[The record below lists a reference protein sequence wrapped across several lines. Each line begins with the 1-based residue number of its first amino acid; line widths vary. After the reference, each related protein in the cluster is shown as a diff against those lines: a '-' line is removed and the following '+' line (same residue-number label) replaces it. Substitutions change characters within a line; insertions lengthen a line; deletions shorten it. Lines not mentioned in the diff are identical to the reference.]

1 MRRSEARGYFRVTRF
16 RYASGV
22 KSLFSDQISDDDLPL
37 RTLLGLTRQDE
48 AVGDLRQ
55 LQIAPLRGRGALR
68 LLLNGGMAL
77 VAGFTMMMETAWPVV
92 VGWLFVTLAFS
103 IWSFRTFD
111 RLPLDDPKFAT
122 AAEFRLCHRHALYS
136 ALLWG
141 GAFWLQGLAPTLD
154 HVLSLWTI
162 ALLLMLAL
170 TMVAHSMPLTCILY
184 IAPVTLSAS
193 LATAAAG
200 APQLT
205 GVTMVAGLLLATFC
219 LRFAQTHIRIRRAET
234 VLHEKSET
242 VSLLLREFEDTSA
255 DWLWQTDNSRRLVHV
270 SPRLAYALGGSAEAL
285 EGIPLL
291 QALSGDAWESATFP
305 KALHDM
311 AERMKRRES
320 FSNLIVPVTIA
331 GKRRWWELSAS
342 PRLDESGKFLGFRG
356 VGSDV
361 TEQHATAEQ
370 IAKMARFDNLTGLPN
385 RLSLHEDLARALTH
399 ALEAKSRCAMM
410 MIDLDRFKAVN
421 DTLGHPVGDKLLAQ
435 VAARLKSMMEQG
447 MTCGRLGGDEFA
459 VVLHNIVSSKEIEEL
474 ARRIIATISR
484 PYVVD
489 NHQLFVGASVG
500 YAIGPQDGNTVET
513 LTRNADLALY
523 KSKDKGGNVVAAY
536 VASLHAQ
543 AEERRVME
551 QELRGAL
558 DRKEFELYYQPVV
571 TAEDGTLNGFEAL
584 IRWTNQK
591 LGSVS
596 PGRFIPLAEDSR
608 LIGPIG
614 EWVLRTACAEAMRW
628 PSNLKIAINVSA
640 EQLTDPNFASVVV
653 SALAQSGLPPQR
665 LEIEVTESV
674 FLRDGGGAAQLL
686 DQLIGLGVRLSL
698 DDFGTG
704 YSSLG
709 YLRKTQFSTIK
720 VDRSFVVGAAK
731 GSIESIAIIR
741 AVVALADSL
750 GMSTTAEGAETE
762 VEVDTLR
769 TLGCSNIQGY
779 YYGRPM
785 PATDVLTLFR
795 PPESIATAAA

>member
-1 MRRSEARGYFRVTRF
+1 MKSLLSDHNPTDDISVRTFLGLGARG
-16 RYASGV
+16 
-22 KSLFSDQISDDDLPL
+22 DD
-37 RTLLGLTRQDE
+37 
-48 AVGDLRQ
+48 VGDLRQ
-55 LQIAPLRGRGALR
+55 IQLAPLRGTGLLR
-68 LLLNGGMAL
+68 LTMGIGLAL
-77 VAGFTMMMETAWPVV
+77 VAASAMAFDLAWSLVG
-92 VGWLFVTLAFS
+92 GWLGTACLLSLVSYRGFRRLRLGDVTHSAP
-103 IWSFRTFD
+103 IAYRM
-111 RLPLDDPKFAT
+111 AN
-122 AAEFRLCHRHALYS
+122 RHALLA
-136 ALLWG
+136 ALLW
-141 GAFWLQGLAPTLD
+141 AAPYWLYGIDPPVEHA
-154 HVLSLWTI
+154 LSMWSV
-162 ALLLMLAL
+162 ALLLMLTLA
-170 TMVAHSMPLTCILY
+170 MVGHSLPMACLLF
-184 IAPVTLSAS
+184 IAPVSLSAAVA
-193 LATAAAG
+193 LARAG
-200 APQLT
+200 APQMAAVAL
-205 GVTMVAGLLLATFC
+205 VAGALLILFSI
-219 LRFAQTHIRIRRAET
+219 RFAQSHVRFRRAEET
-234 VLHEKSET
+234 LHEKSET
-242 VSLLLREFEDTSA
+242 VSLLLREFEETSA

-270 SPRLAYALGGSAEAL
+270 SPRLAFALGTAPEML
-285 EGIPLL
+285 EGLPLL
-291 QALSGDAWESATFP
+291 QALSGDAWESGRFP
-305 KALHDM
+305 QSLHDM

-320 FSNLIVPVTIA
+320 FSNLIVPVTID
-331 GKRRWWELSAS
+331 GKPHWWELSAS
-342 PRLDESGKFLGFRG
+342 PRLDELGKFLGFRG

-361 TEQHATAEQ
+361 TEQRASAEQ
-370 IAKMARFDNLTGLPN
+370 IARMARFDNLTGLPN
-385 RLSLHEDLARALTH
+385 RLSLNEDISRALDH
-399 ALEAKSRCAMM
+399 AVGAKSRCAML

-435 VAARLKSMMEQG
+435 VAARLKSMMERG

-459 VVLHNIVSSKEIEEL
+459 VVLHNVPSADAAEAL
-474 ARRIIATISR
+474 ARKVIAAISR

-489 NHQLFVGASVG
+489 NHQLFVGASIG
-500 YAIGPQDGNTVET
+500 YAMGPQDGATVET

-523 KSKDKGGNVVAAY
+523 KSKDKGGNVVAGY

-558 DRKEFELYYQPVV
+558 ERGEFELYYQPVV

-591 LGSVS
+591 LGNVS
-596 PGRFIPLAEDSR
+596 PGRFIPLAEDAR
-608 LIGPIG
+608 LISPIG
-614 EWVLRTACAEAMRW
+614 EWVVRTACAEAMRW
-628 PSNLKIAINVSA
+628 PSNLKVAVNVSA
-640 EQLTDPNFASVVV
+640 EQLTDPNFVSVVV

-686 DQLIGLGVRLSL
+686 DQLIGLGIRLSL

-731 GSIESIAIIR
+731 GITESIAIIR

-769 TLGCSNIQGY
+769 ALGCSNIQGY

-785 PATDVLTLFR
+785 PASDVQTLFR
-795 PPESIATAAA
+795 PPESLATAAA

>member
-1 MRRSEARGYFRVTRF
+1 MRYIGR
-16 RYASGV
+16 V
-22 KSLFSDQISDDDLPL
+22 KSLLTDQTLADDIPV
-37 RTLLGLTRQDE
+37 RTLMGLGSNDAE
-48 AVGDLRQ
+48 IGNIRQ
-55 LQIAPLRGRGALR
+55 LQLAPLRGKDSLR
-68 LLLNGGMAL
+68 LWMGIGMAVVAALTMLPYTSLALTSSWLL
-77 VAGFTMMMETAWPVV
+77 VALVLGLWSQR
-92 VGWLFVTLAFS
+92 AFEALPLGDAKLS
-103 IWSFRTFD
+103 SLGEFRMCNRHEFLSALIWSV
-111 RLPLDDPKFAT
+111 L
-122 AAEFRLCHRHALYS
+122 
-136 ALLWG
+136 
-141 GAFWLQGLAPTLD
+141 FWLHGLTPPLD
-154 HVLSLWTI
+154 HVLSMWTI
-162 ALLLMLAL
+162 ALLMMLAL
-170 TMVAHSMPLTCILY
+170 AIVAHSVPMACTLFIV
-184 IAPVTLSAS
+184 PVSLSA
-193 LATAAAG
+193 ATALIMAG
-200 APQLT
+200 APQL
-205 GVTMVAGLLLATFC
+205 GAVALVAGLLLSVFC
-219 LRFAQTHIRIRRAET
+219 VRFAQTHLRVRRAEV

-242 VSLLLREFEDTSA
+242 VSLLLREFEETSA
-255 DWLWQTDNSRRLVHV
+255 DWLWQTDSSRRLVHV
-270 SPRLAYALGGSAEAL
+270 SPRLAYALGAGAEAL
-285 EGIPLL
+285 EGVPLL
-291 QALSGDAWESATFP
+291 QALSGDAWETGRFP
-305 KALHDM
+305 KSLHDM
-311 AERMKRRES
+311 AERMKRRDS
-320 FSNLIVPVTIA
+320 FSNLIVPVTIG
-331 GKRRWWELSAS
+331 GKPRWWELSAS
-342 PRLDESGKFLGFRG
+342 PRLDETGRFLGFRG

-361 TEQHATAEQ
+361 TEQRATAEQ
-370 IAKMARFDNLTGLPN
+370 ISKMARFDNLTGLPN
-385 RLSLHEDLARALTH
+385 RLSLHEDLARALDH
-399 ALEAKSRCAMM
+399 AQSAKSRCAML

-435 VAARLKSMMEQG
+435 VSARLKGMMERG

-459 VVLHNIVSSKEIEEL
+459 VVLHNVPSATAAEDL
-474 ARRIIATISR
+474 AQRIIQAISR

-500 YAIGPQDGNTVET
+500 YAIGPTDGATVET

-558 DRKEFELYYQPVV
+558 ERGEFELYYQPVV
-571 TAEDGTLNGFEAL
+571 TAADGLLNGFEAL
-584 IRWTNQK
+584 IRWTNKK
-591 LGSVS
+591 LGNVS

-608 LIGPIG
+608 LIAPIG
-614 EWVLRTACAEAMRW
+614 EWVLRTACAEAMKW
-628 PSNLKIAINVSA
+628 PSNLKVAINVSA
-640 EQLTDPNFASVVV
+640 EQLTDASFASVVV

-686 DQLIGLGVRLSL
+686 DQLIGLGIRLSL

-769 TLGCSNIQGY
+769 ALGCSNIQGY

-785 PATDVLTLFR
+785 PSGDVLTLFR
-795 PPESIATAAA
+795 RPEDGSIAAA

>member
-1 MRRSEARGYFRVTRF
+1 MG
-16 RYASGV
+16 
-22 KSLFSDQISDDDLPL
+22 
-37 RTLLGLTRQDE
+37 LGSNDME
-48 AVGDLRQ
+48 IGNIRQ
-55 LQIAPLRGRGALR
+55 LQLAPLRGKGGLR
-68 LLLNGGMAL
+68 LWMGVGMAI
-77 VAGFTMMMETAWPVV
+77 VATLTMIPKISPTIAAAW
-92 VGWLFVTLAFS
+92 LAVALSFS
-103 IWSFRTFD
+103 LWSYRAFAN
-111 RLPLDDPKFAT
+111 LALGDPKLSGVS
-122 AAEFRLCHRHALYS
+122 EFQTCHRHALYS
-136 ALLWG
+136 ALLWTTP
-141 GAFWLQGLAPTLD
+141 FWLHGAAPPLD
-154 HVLSLWTI
+154 HVLSIWAI
-162 ALLLMLAL
+162 SLLMML
-170 TMVAHSMPLTCILY
+170 TLTIVAHSIPLACVLFV
-184 IAPVTLSAS
+184 APVSLSAAAA
-193 LATAAAG
+193 LALAG
-200 APQLT
+200 APQL
-205 GVTMVAGLLLATFC
+205 GAVALVAGFLLCAFS
-219 LRFAQTHIRIRRAET
+219 LRFGQTYVRFRRAEVT
-234 VLHEKSET
+234 LHEKTET
-242 VSLLLREFEDTSA
+242 VSLLLREFEETSA
-255 DWLWQTDNSRRLVHV
+255 DWLWQTDNSRRLVHI
-270 SPRLAYALGGSAEAL
+270 SPRFAHALGASAETL
-285 EGIPLL
+285 EGMPLL
-291 QALSGDAWESATFP
+291 QALAGDAWESGRFP
-305 KALHDM
+305 KSLHDL

-320 FSNLIVPVTIA
+320 FSNLTVPVSIN
-331 GKRRWWELSAS
+331 GKARWWELSAS

-361 TEQHATAEQ
+361 TEQHSTAQQ
-370 IAKMARFDNLTGLPN
+370 ISRMARFDNLTGLPN
-385 RLSLHEDLARALTH
+385 RLSLTEDLSRALEQ
-399 ALEAKSRCAMM
+399 AQRAKSRCAML

-421 DTLGHPVGDKLLAQ
+421 DTLGHPTGDQLLAQ
-435 VAARLKSMMEQG
+435 VSARLKGMMEQG

-459 VVLHNIVSSKEIEEL
+459 VVIHNVASADAAEEL
-474 ARRIIATISR
+474 AHRIIAAISR

-500 YAIGPQDGNTVET
+500 YAIGPQDGATVET

-558 DRKEFELYYQPVV
+558 ERKEFELYYQPVV
-571 TAEDGTLNGFEAL
+571 TAADGTLNGFEAL
-584 IRWTNQK
+584 IRWTNPK
-591 LGSVS
+591 LGNVS

-608 LIGPIG
+608 LISPIG
-614 EWVLRTACAEAMRW
+614 EWVLRNACAEAMKW
-628 PSNLKIAINVSA
+628 PSNLKVAINVSA
-640 EQLTDPNFASVVV
+640 EQLTDPAFASVVV

-686 DQLIGLGVRLSL
+686 DQLIALGIRLSL

-769 TLGCSNIQGY
+769 ALGCSNIQGY

-785 PATDVLTLFR
+785 PAGDVLALFR
-795 PPESIATAAA
+795 PPENAATAAA

>member
-1 MRRSEARGYFRVTRF
+1 M
-16 RYASGV
+16 
-22 KSLFSDQISDDDLPL
+22 KSLLTDQTVKADPSL
-37 RTLLGLTRQDE
+37 RTLLGLGSRKEDI
-48 AVGDLRQ
+48 GDLRQ
-55 LQIAPLRGRGALR
+55 IQLAPLRGRGSMR
-68 LLLNGGMAL
+68 LWMGVGMAL
-77 VAGFTMMMETAWPVV
+77 VAAFTMTPYLPLPLIG
-92 VGWLFVTLAFS
+92 GWLASALIFS
-103 IWSFRTFD
+103 LWSYRVFNG
-111 RLPLDDPKFAT
+111 LPLGDPKLSGPS
-122 AAEFRLCHRHALYS
+122 EFRLCNRHALYS

-141 GAFWLQGLAPTLD
+141 VLFWLQGTVPTLD
-154 HVLSLWTI
+154 HALSMWAIT
-162 ALLLMLAL
+162 LLMMLTLA
-170 TMVAHSMPLTCILY
+170 MVAHSVPMACILF
-184 IAPVTLSAS
+184 IAPVTFS
-193 LATAAAG
+193 AAAAMYRAGSLQLASVTVIAAVLLG
-200 APQLT
+200 A
-205 GVTMVAGLLLATFC
+205 FC
-219 LRFAQTHIRIRRAET
+219 LRFAQSHVRFRRAEET
-234 VLHEKSET
+234 LREKTET
-242 VSLLLREFEDTSA
+242 VSLLLREFEETSA

-270 SPRLAYALGGSAEAL
+270 SPRLAHALGAPADDL
-285 EGIPLL
+285 EGVPLL
-291 QALSGDAWESATFP
+291 QALSGDAWETGQFP
-305 KALHDM
+305 KSLHTM

-320 FSNLIVPVTIA
+320 FSNMVVPVTIG
-331 GKRRWWELSAS
+331 GKPRWWELSAS
-342 PRLDESGKFLGFRG
+342 PRLDEAGKFLGFRG

-361 TEQHATAEQ
+361 TEQHASAEQ

-385 RLSLHEDLARALTH
+385 RLSLNEDIARALGR
-399 ALEAKSRCAMM
+399 AIDAKSRCALLML
-410 MIDLDRFKAVN
+410 DLDRFKAVN

-435 VAARLKSMMEQG
+435 VAARLKGLMDRG

-459 VVLHNIVSSKEIEEL
+459 VVLHNAPAASETEALGK
-474 ARRIIATISR
+474 RIIATLSR

-500 YAIGPQDGNTVET
+500 YAVGPQDGATVET

-523 KSKDKGGNVVAAY
+523 KSKDRGGNVVAAY

-558 DRKEFELYYQPVV
+558 ERGEFELHYQPVV
-571 TAEDGTLNGFEAL
+571 TAENGMLNGFEAL
-584 IRWTNQK
+584 IRWHSQK
-591 LGSVS
+591 LGNVS

-608 LIGPIG
+608 LIAPIG
-614 EWVLRTACAEAMRW
+614 EWVLRTACMEAMRW
-628 PSNLKIAINVSA
+628 PSNLKVAINVSA

-686 DQLIGLGVRLSL
+686 DQLIGLGIRLSL

-731 GSIESIAIIR
+731 GSIESIAIVR

-762 VEVDTLR
+762 LEVETVR
-769 TLGCSNIQGY
+769 SLGCRNIQGY

-785 PATDVLTLFR
+785 PAGDVLALFR
-795 PPESIATAAA
+795 PPEAAATVAA

>member
-1 MRRSEARGYFRVTRF
+1 MAVTRVANDPIPTDEIPA
-16 RYASGV
+16 RA
-22 KSLFSDQISDDDLPL
+22 
-37 RTLLGLTRQDE
+37 LLGLTRHDE
-48 AVGDLRQ
+48 ELGDLRQ
-55 LQIAPLRGRGALR
+55 LQLAPLRGRGRLR
-68 LLLNGGMAL
+68 LLMGLGMTVIAVLTMVSTVPKAL
-77 VAGFTMMMETAWPVV
+77 IGVWAATTILFSLWSWYVV
-92 VGWLFVTLAFS
+92 S
-103 IWSFRTFD
+103 
-111 RLPLDDPKFAT
+111 RLPLGEIRHSG
-122 AAEFRLCHRHALYS
+122 AAEFNLCNRHAIYS
-136 ALLWG
+136 AVVWSVP
-141 GAFWLQGLAPTLD
+141 FWLQGQHPALD
-154 HVLSLWTI
+154 HILSMWSV
-162 ALLLMLAL
+162 ALLMMLTLAI
-170 TMVAHSMPLTCILY
+170 VAHTLPMACLLFIV
-184 IAPVTLSAS
+184 PVTLSAAAALVVAGAS
-193 LATAAAG
+193 AHAGVAMAAG
-200 APQLT
+200 A
-205 GVTMVAGLLLATFC
+205 LLSGFC
-219 LRFAQTHIRIRRAET
+219 IRFAQSHIRFRRAEE
-234 VLHEKSET
+234 VLHEKTET
-242 VSLLLREFEDTSA
+242 VSLLLREFEETSA

-270 SPRLAYALGGSAEAL
+270 SPRLAFAIGAPADQL

-291 QALSGDAWESATFP
+291 QALSGDAWETGNFP
-305 KALHDM
+305 KSLHDM

-320 FSNLIVPVTIA
+320 FSNLIVPVTID
-331 GKRRWWELSAS
+331 GKPHWWELSAS
-342 PRLDESGKFLGFRG
+342 PRLDEAGKFLGFRG

-361 TEQHATAEQ
+361 TEQRASAEQ

-385 RLSLHEDLARALTH
+385 RLSLNEDLERALSH
-399 ALEAKSRCAMM
+399 AIEAKTRCAMLM
-410 MIDLDRFKAVN
+410 LDLDRFKAVN

-435 VAARLKSMMEQG
+435 VAARLKSMMDRG

-459 VVLHNIVSSKEIEEL
+459 IILHNMPSASDAEAL
-474 ARRIIATISR
+474 GRRVISALSR

-489 NHQLFVGASVG
+489 NHQLFVGASIGFAV
-500 YAIGPQDGNTVET
+500 GPQDGATVET

-558 DRKEFELYYQPVV
+558 ERGEFELYYQPVV
-571 TAEDGTLNGFEAL
+571 TADDGTLNGFEAL
-584 IRWTNQK
+584 IRWNNQK
-591 LGSVS
+591 LGNVS

-608 LIGPIG
+608 LISPIG
-614 EWVLRTACAEAMRW
+614 EWVLRTACHEAMRW
-628 PSNLKIAINVSA
+628 PSNLKVAVNVSA
-640 EQLTDPNFASVVV
+640 EQLTDPAFASVVV

-686 DQLIGLGVRLSL
+686 DQLIGLGIRLSL

-731 GSIESIAIIR
+731 GITESIAIIR

-762 VEVDTLR
+762 LEVETIR
-769 TLGCSNIQGY
+769 SLGCRSIQGY

-795 PPESIATAAA
+795 PPAGESSVAA

>member
-1 MRRSEARGYFRVTRF
+1 
-16 RYASGV
+16 V
-22 KSLFSDQISDDDLPL
+22 KSVLTDQIFTNDVSA
-37 RTLLGLTRQDE
+37 RTLLGLGPRDE
-48 AVGDLRQ
+48 DVGDLRQ
-55 LQIAPLRGRGALR
+55 LQLAPLRGKGGLR
-68 LLLNGGMAL
+68 LWMGVGMAL
-77 VAGFTMMMETAWPVV
+77 VAAFTMVGGGMAWPIVS
-92 VGWLFVTLAFS
+92 GWLAATLGFS
-103 IWSFRTFD
+103 LWSYRTFFK
-111 RLPLDDPKFAT
+111 LPLGDPKSSGL
-122 AAEFRLCHRHALYS
+122 AEYDLCNRHALYS
-136 ALLWG
+136 AAVW
-141 GAFWLQGLAPTLD
+141 ATPFWIEGLHPSLD
-154 HVLSLWTI
+154 HVLSMWTV
-162 ALLLMLAL
+162 ALLMMLTLAI
-170 TMVAHSMPLTCILY
+170 VAHSVPRACIQF
-184 IAPVTLSAS
+184 IIPVSLSAGAALTVARAPS
-193 LATAAAG
+193 LAGVAVAAG
-200 APQLT
+200 
-205 GVTMVAGLLLATFC
+205 VLLSLFC
-219 LRFAQTHIRIRRAET
+219 LRFAQAHVRFRRAEET
-234 VLHEKSET
+234 LHEKTET
-242 VSLLLREFEDTSA
+242 VSLLLREFEETSA

-270 SPRLAYALGGSAEAL
+270 SPRLAYALGDTAEAL

-291 QALSGDAWESATFP
+291 QALSGDAWTSGNFP
-305 KALHDM
+305 KTLHDM

-320 FSNLIVPVTIA
+320 FSNLIVPVTIG
-331 GKRRWWELSAS
+331 GKPRWWELSAS
-342 PRLDESGKFLGFRG
+342 PRLDETGKFLGFRG

-399 ALEAKSRCAMM
+399 ALEAKSRCAML

-435 VAARLKSMMEQG
+435 VSARLKGMMERG

-459 VVLHNIVSSKEIEEL
+459 VVLHNVPSAKEAEDL
-474 ARRIIATISR
+474 ATRIIQTISR

-500 YAIGPQDGNTVET
+500 FAIGPTDGATVET

-558 DRKEFELYYQPVV
+558 DRGEFELYYQPVV
-571 TAEDGTLNGFEAL
+571 TAADGTLNGFEAL
-584 IRWTNQK
+584 IRWNNQK
-591 LGSVS
+591 LGNVS

-608 LIGPIG
+608 LISPIG
-614 EWVLRTACAEAMRW
+614 EWVLRTACHEAMKW
-628 PSNLKIAINVSA
+628 PSNLKVAINVSA
-640 EQLTDPNFASVVV
+640 EQLTDPAFASVVV

-686 DQLIGLGVRLSL
+686 DQLIGLGIRLSL

-795 PPESIATAAA
+795 PPEPAATAAA

>member
-1 MRRSEARGYFRVTRF
+1 MKR
-16 RYASGV
+16 
-22 KSLFSDQISDDDLPL
+22 LPTDPIAADVIPA
-37 RTLLGLTRQDE
+37 RTLLGLGPRGQDT
-48 AVGDLRQ
+48 GNLRQ
-55 LQIAPLRGRGALR
+55 LQLAPLRGRGSLR
-68 LLLNGGMAL
+68 LAMGVGMAL
-77 VAGFTMMMETAWPVV
+77 VAFLTMLHTVALPAAGAWL
-92 VGWLFVTLAFS
+92 GGAILFSF
-103 IWSFRTFD
+103 WSYRQI
-111 RLPLDDPKFAT
+111 RSLPFGDPKLPGH
-122 AAEFRLCHRHALYS
+122 AEYRMCNRHALYS

-141 GAFWLQGLAPTLD
+141 APFWFQGLTPAVD
-154 HVLSLWTI
+154 HLLSMWTI
-162 ALLLMLAL
+162 AVLMMLTLAI
-170 TMVAHSMPLTCILY
+170 VAHSVPLTCILF
-184 IAPVTLSAS
+184 IVPVSLSAAAALVLAGTPQLAAVTL
-193 LATAAAG
+193 
-200 APQLT
+200 
-205 GVTMVAGLLLATFC
+205 VAGFLLSVFC
-219 LRFAQTHIRIRRAET
+219 VRFAQIHIRSRRAEET
-234 VLHEKSET
+234 LHEKSET
-242 VSLLLREFEDTSA
+242 VSLLLREFEETSA
-255 DWLWQTDNSRRLVHV
+255 DWLWQTDNNRRLIHV
-270 SPRLAYALGGSAEAL
+270 SPRLAYALGGTAERL

-291 QALSGDAWESATFP
+291 QALSGDAWETGLFP
-305 KALHDM
+305 KSLHDM

-320 FSNLIVPVTIA
+320 FSNLIVPVSI
-331 GKRRWWELSAS
+331 GGRPCWWELSAS
-342 PRLDESGKFLGFRG
+342 PRLDETGKFLGFRG

-361 TEQHATAEQ
+361 TEQRATAEQ

-385 RLSLHEDLARALTH
+385 RLSLNEDLARALTH
-399 ALEAKSRCAMM
+399 AVEAKSRCALL

-435 VAARLKSMMEQG
+435 VAARLKGLMERG

-459 VVLHNIVSSKEIEEL
+459 VVLHNVPSPDTAEDL
-474 ARRIIATISR
+474 AERIIATISR

-500 YAIGPQDGNTVET
+500 FAIGPTDGATVET

-523 KSKDKGGNVVAAY
+523 KSKDRGGNVVAAY

-558 DRKEFELYYQPVV
+558 ERGEFELYYQPVV
-571 TAEDGTLNGFEAL
+571 TAADGTLNGFEAL
-584 IRWTNQK
+584 IRWTNKK
-591 LGSVS
+591 LGNVS
-596 PGRFIPLAEDSR
+596 PGRFIPLAEDAR
-608 LIGPIG
+608 LISPIG
-614 EWVLRTACAEAMRW
+614 EWVLRTACHEAMKW
-628 PSNLKIAINVSA
+628 PSNLKVAINVSA
-640 EQLTDPNFASVVV
+640 DQLTDPSFASVVV

-686 DQLIGLGVRLSL
+686 DQLIALGIRLSL

-762 VEVDTLR
+762 LEVETLR
-769 TLGCSNIQGY
+769 SFGCSNIQGY

-785 PATDVLTLFR
+785 PASDVLTLFR
-795 PPESIATAAA
+795 RPDDVATAAA

>member
-1 MRRSEARGYFRVTRF
+1 VTRV
-16 RYASGV
+16 AN
-22 KSLFSDQISDDDLPL
+22 DPIPTDDIPA
-37 RTLLGLTRQDE
+37 RALLGLNRRDE
-48 AVGDLRQ
+48 DIGDLRHLQ
-55 LQIAPLRGRGALR
+55 LAPLRGQGKLR
-68 LLLNGGMAL
+68 LVMGLGMTI
-77 VAGFTMMMETAWPVV
+77 VAVLTMVSAVPMAV
-92 VGWLFVTLAFS
+92 VGGWAIATILFSL
-103 IWSFRTFD
+103 WSWQVVS
-111 RLPLDDPKFAT
+111 RLPLGEIHHT
-122 AAEFRLCHRHALYS
+122 GAAEFNLCNRHAIYS
-136 ALLWG
+136 AVVWS
-141 GAFWLQGLAPTLD
+141 APFWLQGLHPSLD
-154 HVLSLWTI
+154 HLLSMWTV
-162 ALLLMLAL
+162 ALLMMLTLAI
-170 TMVAHSMPLTCILY
+170 VAHTLPMACLLFIMP
-184 IAPVTLSAS
+184 VSLS
-193 LATAAAG
+193 AAG
-200 APQLT
+200 ALVFAGAPAHAGVAIAAGAMLT
-205 GVTMVAGLLLATFC
+205 GFC
-219 LRFAQTHIRIRRAET
+219 IRFGQSHIRFRRAEA
-234 VLHEKSET
+234 VLHEKTET
-242 VSLLLREFEDTSA
+242 VSLLLREFEETSA

-270 SPRLAYALGGSAEAL
+270 SPRLAFAIGAPADQL
-285 EGIPLL
+285 EGLPLL
-291 QALSGDAWESATFP
+291 QALSGDAWETGNFP
-305 KALHDM
+305 KSLHDM

-320 FSNLIVPVTIA
+320 FSKLIVPVTIDGA
-331 GKRRWWELSAS
+331 PRWWELSAS
-342 PRLDESGKFLGFRG
+342 PRLDEAGKFLGFRG

-361 TEQHATAEQ
+361 TEQRASAEQ

-385 RLSLHEDLARALTH
+385 RLSLNEDLERALNH
-399 ALEAKSRCAMM
+399 AIDAKTRCAMLM
-410 MIDLDRFKAVN
+410 LDLDRFKAVN

-435 VAARLKSMMEQG
+435 VAARLKGMMDRG

-459 VVLHNIVSSKEIEEL
+459 IILHHVPTASDAEAL
-474 ARRIIATISR
+474 GQRIIAALSR

-489 NHQLFVGASVG
+489 NHQLFVGASIGFAV
-500 YAIGPQDGNTVET
+500 GPQDGATVET

-558 DRKEFELYYQPVV
+558 ERREFELYYQPVV
-571 TAEDGTLNGFEAL
+571 TAEDGMLNGFEAL
-584 IRWTNQK
+584 IRWNNQK
-591 LGSVS
+591 LGNVS

-608 LIGPIG
+608 LISPIG
-614 EWVLRTACAEAMRW
+614 EWVLRTACHEAMRW
-628 PSNLKIAINVSA
+628 PSNLKVAVNVSA
-640 EQLTDPNFASVVV
+640 EQLTDPAFASVVV

-686 DQLIGLGVRLSL
+686 DQLIGLGIRLSL

-731 GSIESIAIIR
+731 GITESIAIIR

-762 VEVDTLR
+762 LEVETIR
-769 TLGCSNIQGY
+769 ALGCRNIQGY

-795 PPESIATAAA
+795 PTASQASAAA

>member
-1 MRRSEARGYFRVTRF
+1 M
-16 RYASGV
+16 
-22 KSLFSDQISDDDLPL
+22 KSLLTDHIDADDASV
-37 RTLLGLTRQDE
+37 RTLLGLGPRRQDI
-48 AVGDLRQ
+48 GNLRQ
-55 LQIAPLRGRGALR
+55 LQLAPLHGKGKMR
-68 LLLNGGMAL
+68 LWVGIVMVLLAAFSMVPQVRWGIA
-77 VAGFTMMMETAWPVV
+77 A
-92 VGWLFVTLAFS
+92 GWLTCALIFCLWSYRVFVT
-103 IWSFRTFD
+103 R
-111 RLPLDDPKFAT
+111 PLGEARATSAGEFA
-122 AAEFRLCHRHALYS
+122 LCNRHAFYA
-136 ALLWG
+136 ALLWIVP
-141 GAFWLQGLAPTLD
+141 FWLQGPVPDAGHALAMWAIT
-154 HVLSLWTI
+154 
-162 ALLLMLAL
+162 LLMMLTLA
-170 TMVAHSMPLTCILY
+170 MIAHSLPSVCILY
-184 IAPVTLSAS
+184 IAPVSLSAA
-193 LATAAAG
+193 LALALAG
-200 APQLT
+200 APQLAA
-205 GVTMVAGLLLATFC
+205 GAIAAGLLLSGFC
-219 LRFAQTHIRIRRAET
+219 VRFAQNHVRFRRAEET
-234 VLHEKSET
+234 LHEKTET
-242 VSLLLREFEDTSA
+242 VSLLLREFEETSA
-255 DWLWQTDNSRRLVHV
+255 DWLWQTDNARRLVHV
-270 SPRLAYALGGSAEAL
+270 SPRLAFALGGTAEAL
-285 EGIPLL
+285 EGVPLL
-291 QALSGDAWESATFP
+291 QALSGDAWESGQFP
-305 KALHDM
+305 KNLHTM

-320 FSNLIVPVTIA
+320 FSNLIVPVTIG
-331 GKRRWWELSAS
+331 GKPRWWELSAS
-342 PRLDESGKFLGFRG
+342 PRLDETGKFLGFRG

-370 IAKMARFDNLTGLPN
+370 IARMARFDNLTGLPN
-385 RLSLHEDLARALTH
+385 RLSLHEDLARALNQ
-399 ALEAKSRCAMM
+399 AMEAKSRCAML

-421 DTLGHPVGDKLLAQ
+421 DTLGHPTGDKLLAQ
-435 VAARLKSMMEQG
+435 VAARLKGLMERG

-459 VVLHNIVSSKEIEEL
+459 VVLHNVPSANDAEDL
-474 ARRIIATISR
+474 AKRIIAAISR

-489 NHQLFVGASVG
+489 NHQLFVGASIG
-500 YAIGPQDGNTVET
+500 YAIGPQDGSTVET

-558 DRKEFELYYQPVV
+558 DRGEFELYYQPVV
-571 TAEDGTLNGFEAL
+571 TAVDGTLNGFEAL
-584 IRWTNQK
+584 IRWNNQK
-591 LGSVS
+591 LGNVS

-608 LIGPIG
+608 LISPIG
-614 EWVLRTACAEAMRW
+614 EWVLRTACHEAMKW
-628 PSNLKIAINVSA
+628 PSNLKVAINVSA
-640 EQLTDPNFASVVV
+640 EQLTDPSFASVVV

-686 DQLIGLGVRLSL
+686 DQLIGLGIRLSL

-762 VEVDTLR
+762 IEVDTIR

-785 PATDVLTLFR
+785 PATDVLMLFR
-795 PPESIATAAA
+795 RPETATAAA